1 MMQLRPKP
9 EHIPRLKAPLG
20 QLLTGEPEESIPKLL
35 RLIEQ
40 EKPPRI
46 VTVGNVVSRETWK
59 AGLRVD
65 LRIVDQRSMRKPVGP
80 TDFPASTTYRVK
92 NPAGVITMQ
101 AWQAVKKALTQ
112 RQATIFVEGEE
123 DLLVLPTVVESPDNT
138 YVLYGQPS
146 RGIVVVKATPVK
158 KAEIVALLSSM
169 SQEKLA
175 NPCPRR
181 IL

>member
-1 MMQLRPKP
+1 MQLRPKP

-20 QLLTGEPEESIPKLL
+20 QLLTGEPWESIPKLL

-40 EKPPRI
+40 EKPSKI
-46 VTVGNVVSRETWK
+46 VTVGDIVSMETWK

-80 TDFPASTTYRVK
+80 TDFPPTATYRVK

-101 AWQAVKKALTQ
+101 ALQAVKMALTQ

-123 DLLVLPTVVESPDNT
+123 DLLVLPAIVESPDNT

-146 RGIVVVKATPVK
+146 EGLVVVKATPVK

-169 SQEKLA
+169 SRE
-175 NPCPRR
+175 NTG
-181 IL
+181 